1 MSDTFADGT
10 DQMAIKKLA
19 CESCGGQLI
28 IDEMKQ
34 NYICQFCGVTYDYE
48 YFREDD
54 IHTKAERYLHRHEFK
69 AAREALE
76 FLLEKEPSNSYAR
89 EKLLLSQYHLR
100 GVEDIVKTDVRLW
113 HEADPEEVDRI
124 VSGSEELT
132 KLRELIDSRLYAQEL
147 DLKVEELDSVIASE
161 ETRLL
166 TLTDLAAG
174 CYSGKTGE
182 RLTISAIRKDHIR
195 IFVIT
200 VLCTILLLT
209 PGALASMDHFPLN
222 FFLMAYTICVAAL
235 VIGLDY
241 HNKAKRLKTAE
252 NALKKREELITSLS
266 KHREE
271 RAALQEGSDGIKER
285 VEQEVRVFI
294 RT

>member
-1 MSDTFADGT
+1 
-10 DQMAIKKLA
+10 MAIKKLA

-34 NYICQFCGVTYDYE
+34 NYTCQFCGVTYDYE

-54 IHTKAERYLHRHEFK
+54 IHTKAEHYLHRHEFK

-76 FLLEKEPSNSYAR
+76 FLLVKEPSNSYAR

-132 KLRELIDSRLYAQEL
+132 KLRELIESRLYAQEL

-200 VLCTILLLT
+200 VLCTILLLA

-222 FFLMAYTICVAAL
+222 FLLMAYTICVAVL
-235 VIGLDY
+235 VIGMEY
-241 HNKAKRLKTAE
+241 RIKVRKFRTAE
-252 NALKKREELITSLS
+252 NDLKKREELITSLS

-271 RAALQEGSDGIKER
+271 RAALQEGSDSIKER

>member
-1 MSDTFADGT
+1 
-10 DQMAIKKLA
+10 MAIKKLA
-19 CESCGGQLI
+19 CEACGGQLI

-34 NYICQFCGVTYDYE
+34 NYTCQFCGVTYDYE

-76 FLLEKEPSNSYAR
+76 FLLEKEPSNSYAL

-100 GVEDIVKTDVRLW
+100 DAEDIVKTDVRLW
-113 HEADPEEVDRI
+113 HEADPEEVDRV

-132 KLRELIDSRLYAQEL
+132 KLRELIESRMYAQEL

-166 TLTDLAAG
+166 TFNDLAAG

-182 RLTISAIRKDHIR
+182 RLTIDAIRKKYIR
-195 IFVIT
+195 IAVVV
-200 VLCTILLLT
+200 VLCTILLLG
-209 PGALASMDHFPLN
+209 PGILGNLDHIAWSI
-222 FFLMAYTICVAAL
+222 FLVAYVWATAAL
-235 VIGLDY
+235 VIVLEYRREAAAFRAAEDY
-241 HNKAKRLKTAE
+241 LKT
-252 NALKKREELITSLS
+252 REELVNSLE

-271 RAALQEGSDGIKER
+271 RSVLQERSDSIKER
-285 VEQEVRVFI
+285 LEQEVSAFI

>member
-1 MSDTFADGT
+1 
-10 DQMAIKKLA
+10 MAIKKLA
-19 CESCGGQLI
+19 CEACGGQLI

-34 NYICQFCGVTYDYE
+34 NYTCQFCGVTYDYE

-100 GVEDIVKTDVRLW
+100 GVEDIVKTDARLW
-113 HEADPEEVDRI
+113 RKAAPEETDSI
-124 VSGSEELT
+124 VSGSEDLT
-132 KLRELIDSRLYAQEL
+132 KLRELIDSRLRAQES
-147 DLKVEELDSVIASE
+147 DIKVEELDSVIASE

-166 TLTDLAAG
+166 TLNDLAAG

-182 RLTISAIRKDHIR
+182 RLTIDAIRKKHIR

-200 VLCTILLLT
+200 VLCTVLLLT
-209 PGALASMDHFPLN
+209 PGAVAAMDHFPLN
-222 FFLMAYTICVAAL
+222 FFLMAYTICVAVL

-252 NALKKREELITSLS
+252 NALKKREELVNSLE

-271 RAALQEGSDGIKER
+271 RSALQEGSDGIKER
-285 VEQEVRVFI
+285 LEQEVSAFI

>member
-1 MSDTFADGT
+1 
-10 DQMAIKKLA
+10 MAIRKLA
-19 CESCGGQLI
+19 CEACGGQLI

-34 NYICQFCGVTYDYE
+34 NYTCQFCGVTYDYE
-48 YFREDD
+48 YFQEDD

-76 FLLEKEPSNSYAR
+76 FLLQKEPSNSYAL

-100 GVEDIVKTDVRLW
+100 GVEDIVKTDARLW
-113 HEADPEEVDRI
+113 RKAAPEETDSI
-124 VSGSEELT
+124 VSGSEDLT
-132 KLRELIDSRLYAQEL
+132 KLRELIDSRLRAQEL

-166 TLTDLAAG
+166 TLNDLVAG

-182 RLTISAIRKDHIR
+182 RLTIDAIRKKYIR
-195 IFVIT
+195 IAVIV
-200 VLCTILLLT
+200 VLCTILLLG
-209 PGALASMDHFPLN
+209 PGILANLDHIASSI
-222 FFLMAYTICVAAL
+222 FLVAYVWATAAL
-235 VIGLDY
+235 VIVLEYRREAAAFRAAEDY
-241 HNKAKRLKTAE
+241 LKT
-252 NALKKREELITSLS
+252 REELVNSLE

-271 RAALQEGSDGIKER
+271 RSALQEESDGIKESIKK
-285 VEQEVRVFI
+285 EVQVFI